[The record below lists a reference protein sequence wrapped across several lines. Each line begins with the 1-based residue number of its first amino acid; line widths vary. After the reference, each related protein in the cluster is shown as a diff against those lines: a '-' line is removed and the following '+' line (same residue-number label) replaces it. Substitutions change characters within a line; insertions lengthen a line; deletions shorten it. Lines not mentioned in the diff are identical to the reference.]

1 LALVEELALT
11 VQRLPLEACCLSLV
25 DTTVSVLAVT
35 VQARRA
41 LADTVRRGRHLALM
55 VMPHSLVAMV
65 QERLSTAM
73 SPASMRAVVEV
84 ADTTALLILTLVVLA
99 VAVVTLALVAL
110 TLVVVVLVALR
121 LLVEQRV
128 VRV

>member
-41 LADTVRRGRHLALM
+41 LADTVLRARHLALM

-99 VAVVTLALVAL
+99 VAVVMA
-110 TLVVVVLVALR
+110 LVALR